1 MLGGFA
7 GEGNLADDP
16 RLYGPTKARAY
27 HLRSVSP
34 CAGAG
39 NAAGWTADDIDLDG
53 LRRIRGTTI
62 DMGCYSFNA
71 PGLLLMVK

>member
-1 MLGGFA
+1 MTG
-7 GEGNLADDP
+7 
-16 RLYGPTKARAY
+16 T
-27 HLRSVSP
+27 
-34 CAGAG
+34 G
-39 NAAGWTADDIDLDG
+39 NAAGWTADDVDLDG